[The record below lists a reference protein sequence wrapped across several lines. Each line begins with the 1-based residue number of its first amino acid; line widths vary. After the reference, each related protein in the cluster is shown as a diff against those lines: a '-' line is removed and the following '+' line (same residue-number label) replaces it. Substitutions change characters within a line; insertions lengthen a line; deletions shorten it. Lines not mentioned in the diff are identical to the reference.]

1 MDVPEDKRDPLRQKA
16 IAHKRDMLINYNYNK
31 PAHVRQFL
39 LYVQVVSSKYFRI
52 SVNYA
57 YFNLSSS
64 SHHLF
69 VSTVHQRPGA
79 SHISPT
85 EYVFY
90 LRDQSL
96 RPEKRVQ
103 ILESLRISIRMQPLG
118 CAVRAYFITCSSVVA
133 LCDVLV

>member
-16 IAHKRDMLINYNYNK
+16 IAHKRAMLISYNYNK
-31 PAHVRQFL
+31 PDNVSQFL
-39 LYVQVVSSKYFRI
+39 LYVQVVP
-52 SVNYA
+52 
-57 YFNLSSS
+57 SSS
-64 SHHLF
+64 FASMRMMHILISCRAQTNLVF
-69 VSTVHQRPGA
+69 FCSMHQRPGL
-79 SHISPT
+79 SHTSPT

-118 CAVRAYFITCSSVVA
+118 CAVRAYFFVCVRAVHA
-133 LCDVLV
+133 